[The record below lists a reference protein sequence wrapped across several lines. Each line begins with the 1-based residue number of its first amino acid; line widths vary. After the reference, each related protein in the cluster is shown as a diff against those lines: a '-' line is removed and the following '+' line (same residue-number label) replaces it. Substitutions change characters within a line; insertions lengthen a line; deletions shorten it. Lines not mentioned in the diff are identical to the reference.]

1 MLATKAYTVNKAI
14 SILPSTSEWP
24 FWIILTVLLLV
35 ALFIYF
41 SFRKSKKPD
50 PEPDPVRKE
59 EPVVQSSSKSSS
71 NKVQESERRAA

>member
-1 MLATKAYTVNKAI
+1 MLATKAYTVNKAV
-14 SILPSTSEWP
+14 SILPGVSEWS

-59 EPVVQSSSKSSS
+59 EPAIRSSSESSS
-71 NKVQESERRAA
+71 NKIQEPERRAA